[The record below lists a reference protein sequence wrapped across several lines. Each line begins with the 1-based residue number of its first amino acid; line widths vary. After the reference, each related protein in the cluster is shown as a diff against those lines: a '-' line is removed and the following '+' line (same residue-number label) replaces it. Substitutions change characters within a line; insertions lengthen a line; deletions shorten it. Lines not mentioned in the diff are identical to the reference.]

1 MFSLCLPDPGDKL
14 TLIAG
19 LASEAGV
26 ALAFIGSHTFPMLT
40 ARLTQSYSG
49 GEEKDQ
55 CSALEDYLYK
65 ISVTKHLIPPLL
77 DLAVNYLFTPHYS
90 KKTA

>member
-1 MFSLCLPDPGDKL
+1 MTAKVTAMFSLCLPVPGDKL

-49 GEEKDQ
+49 RIQRGRKRSVQCPARLLIQDQ
-55 CSALEDYLYK
+55 CDKALN
-65 ISVTKHLIPPLL
+65 P
-77 DLAVNYLFTPHYS
+77 
-90 KKTA
+90 TAS